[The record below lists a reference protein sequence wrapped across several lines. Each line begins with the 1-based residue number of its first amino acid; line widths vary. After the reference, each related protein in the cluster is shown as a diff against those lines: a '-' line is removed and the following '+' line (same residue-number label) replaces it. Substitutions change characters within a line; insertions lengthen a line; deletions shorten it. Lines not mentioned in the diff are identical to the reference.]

1 LPYYGLL
8 NLELELGLA
17 SCQRP
22 LGMMSD
28 SLRLPFGHVVRHEA
42 GKPYGE
48 LGPFFLFLK
57 FFIAGC
63 SLQLVLLAIGAVSH
77 PVVVTQSRAAH
88 WEADGAVYCTNL
100 VVHRDL
106 GVQDQPAS

>member
-1 LPYYGLL
+1 
-8 NLELELGLA
+8 
-17 SCQRP
+17 
-22 LGMMSD
+22 MSD